1 MGTVAVKRSA
11 DDAAGLY
18 GRAAELDQIGRFL
31 DDVPNGPAAL
41 LLEGPAG
48 IGKTTLWAAGMDMAR
63 RRGWWV
69 LSCRPV
75 QSEAPLS
82 FSALGDLFDA
92 VPETALAGLPGPQR
106 HALEVALL
114 RAEPGP
120 DPPDQRAVAVA
131 LLGVIRAL
139 ADTAPVLVG
148 VDDASWLDRSSADA
162 VEYALRRLVAQP
174 AGLLATVASGGL
186 ANTVAAADPPSAVA
200 SGDLAGTMAVGAPD
214 ARPRSLRWELPQQ
227 RLHRVNVGPL
237 SLDSLAALLRD
248 KGGVQG
254 SWPEVVELC
263 EASGGNPYLALELA
277 AALGA
282 NGGGRGAGQPL
293 PVPDSLQPLVQR
305 RLRGLPP
312 VSQDVAL
319 LVAASAQPSVGLVLA
334 ASGNA
339 QLAQDGLDS
348 AEAAGVLQVAGGHV
362 RFTHP
367 LLRSL
372 HYASA
377 TERQRR
383 RAHQRLAE
391 ATAVPEERVRH
402 RALAAAE
409 PDEQLAGQ
417 LAAAAQVACRRGA
430 AVAAAELADLAHD
443 RTPPELA
450 AARVGRLVE
459 AGRLHLTAFDPGGAR
474 RLLEAAIE
482 LCEPGQVR
490 AAALHDLAR
499 VIAYSEGL
507 SGCRSLLV
515 QARDEA
521 ADGSALK
528 ALVHRDLGFVMGL
541 GTDGFTGPA
550 IAEFRAAQEIAR
562 GTGDKALISQL
573 LAFEAMTE
581 FVTGNGLRRDL
592 IARALADRDPAVRI
606 EMELRPRVV
615 LSHVLRSADD
625 LAGARALLAEE
636 YAEATDQGAETDL
649 PFLLMH
655 LAVVETWAGN
665 LELAEEYAEHGYRV
679 ALAADS
685 VTMRACMHCARAITW
700 AFRGPLDSAR
710 TEAEAAIDAG
720 LRSGVYYALLVGCH
734 ALSLVELV
742 SGNPAGGR
750 ASLAAI
756 VEVTGQR
763 GMVDP
768 GFMAL
773 RPVPDYIESLIRLG
787 DLAAADPLLVSLEE
801 RARRLDRAWALAAAG
816 RCRALM
822 MSARGDHDAAA
833 AALERAFAAHE
844 RIEMPLELART
855 HLVAGDVA
863 RRARRRIEAREH
875 VETARQVFVRLGA
888 APWAQRADAEL
899 ARLGAARAVGL
910 DLTAAERRVASLVA
924 SGRTNREVAA
934 ELYMGLRTVETHL
947 SAVYRKLGVRSRSEL
962 IRTWGQRP
970 DPD

>member
-1 MGTVAVKRSA
+1 MGTVAAVKHSA
-11 DDAAGLY
+11 DAAGLY
-18 GRAAELDQIGRFL
+18 GRTAELDRIGHFL
-31 DDVPNGPAAL
+31 DEVAGGPAAL

-48 IGKTTLWAAGMDMAR
+48 IGKTTLWAAGTDMAR

-92 VPETALAGLPGPQR
+92 VPEAALAGLPGPQR
-106 HALEVALL
+106 QALDVALL

-139 ADTAPVLVG
+139 ADSAPVLIG
-148 VDDASWLDRSSADA
+148 VDDASWLDRSSAVA
-162 VEYALRRLVAQP
+162 IEYALRRLVAQP
-174 AGLLATVASGGL
+174 AGLLATVAP
-186 ANTVAAADPPSAVA
+186 AATVAAGIPAGTIA
-200 SGDLAGTMAVGAPD
+200 SGDSE

-227 RLHRVNVGPL
+227 RLHRVDVGPL
-237 SLDSLAALLRD
+237 SVDSLAALLRD

-282 NGGGRGAGQPL
+282 NGGRRGAGQPL
-293 PVPDSLQPLVQR
+293 PVPESLQPLVQR
-305 RLRGLPP
+305 RLWGLPA
-312 VSQDVAL
+312 VAQDVAL
-319 LVAASAQPSVGLVLA
+319 LVAASAQPAVGLVLA
-334 ASGNA
+334 AFGND
-339 QLAQDGLDS
+339 QLALEGLDA
-348 AEAAGVLQVAGGHV
+348 AEAAGVLQVVGGHV

-372 HYASA
+372 HYSSA

-391 ATAVPEERVRH
+391 AAMVPEERVRH
-402 RALAAAE
+402 RALAAPG
-409 PDEQLAGQ
+409 PDEQLAGV

-430 AVAAAELADLAHD
+430 AIAAAELADLAHEL
-443 RTPPELA
+443 TPPELLA
-450 AARVGRLVE
+450 SRVGRLVE

-499 VIAYSEGL
+499 VIGYSEGL

-521 ADGSALK
+521 AEGSALK
-528 ALVHRDLGFVMGL
+528 ALVHRDLGFVTGL
-541 GTDGFTGPA
+541 ATEGFTGPA
-550 IAEFRAAQEIAR
+550 KAEFQAAQVIAERIA
-562 GTGDKALISQL
+562 DKALISQL

-581 FVTGNGLRRDL
+581 FVTGKGLRRDL
-592 IARALADRDPAVRI
+592 IGRALADRDPAVRV
-606 EMELRPRVV
+606 EMEMRPRVV

-636 YAEATDQGAETDL
+636 YAEATEQGAETDL

-655 LAVVETWAGN
+655 MVVVETWAGN

-700 AFRGPLDSAR
+700 AFRGPLESAR

-720 LRSGVYYALLVGCH
+720 MRSGVWYALLLGCH
-734 ALSLVELV
+734 ALSLVELA

-756 VEVTGQR
+756 IEVTGQR

-787 DLAAADPLLVSLEE
+787 DLAAADPLLDSLEE

-816 RCRALM
+816 RCRALL
-822 MSARGDHDAAA
+822 MSARGDHDAAS
-833 AALERAFAAHE
+833 AALGQAFAAHE
-844 RIEMPLELART
+844 RLEMPLELART
-855 HLVAGDVA
+855 HMVAGDVA
-863 RRARRRIEAREH
+863 RRARRRVEAREH
-875 VETARQVFVRLGA
+875 VEVARESFMRLGA

-899 ARLGAARAVGL
+899 ARLGASRAAGL
-910 DLTAAERRVASLVA
+910 GLTAAERRVASLVA
-924 SGRTNREVAA
+924 SGRTNREAAA

-962 IRTWGQRP
+962 IRSWAQRQ

>member
-18 GRAAELDQIGRFL
+18 GRTAELDRIGHFL
-31 DDVPNGPAAL
+31 DEVEGGPAAL

-106 HALEVALL
+106 QALDVALL

-148 VDDASWLDRSSADA
+148 VDDVTWLDRSSAA
-162 VEYALRRLVAQP
+162 ALEYALRRLVTQP
-174 AGLLATVASGGL
+174 AGLLATVVSGSPAS
-186 ANTVAAADPPSAVA
+186 APA
-200 SGDLAGTMAVGAPD
+200 SGDPAAGL
-214 ARPRSLRWELPQQ
+214 RSLRWQLPQQ
-227 RLHRVNVGPL
+227 RLHRVDVGAL

-248 KGGVQG
+248 KGGAAG
-254 SWPEVVELC
+254 SWPEVLELC

-282 NGGGRGAGQPL
+282 SGGRRGVGRPL
-293 PVPDSLQPLVQR
+293 PVPESLQPLVQR
-305 RLRGLPP
+305 RLRAMPAA
-312 VSQDVAL
+312 SQDVAL
-319 LVAASAQPSVGLVLA
+319 LVAASAQPAVGLVLA
-334 ASGNA
+334 ACGDD
-339 QLAQDGLDS
+339 QLAQDGLDA

-372 HYASA
+372 HYSSA
-377 TERQRR
+377 TEGQRR

-391 ATAVPEERVRH
+391 AAVVPEERARH
-402 RALAAAE
+402 RALAAAG
-409 PDEQLAGQ
+409 PDEQLAGE
-417 LAAAAQVACRRGA
+417 LATAARVASRRGA
-430 AVAAAELADLAHD
+430 AVAAAELADLAHEL
-443 RTPPELA
+443 TPPELVT
-450 AARVGRLVE
+450 ARVERMTE

-507 SGCRSLLV
+507 PGCRSLLV

-528 ALVHRDLGFVMGL
+528 ALVHRDLGFVMGIA
-541 GTDGFTGPA
+541 TDGFTSAA
-550 IAEFRAAQEIAR
+550 IAEFRAAQKIA
-562 GTGDKALISQL
+562 GQIGDKALISQL

-581 FVTGNGLRRDL
+581 FVIGNGLRRDL
-592 IARALADRDPAVRI
+592 IERALAGRDPAVRV

-625 LAGARALLAEE
+625 LAGARTLLAEE
-636 YAEATDQGAETDL
+636 YAEAMAQGAETDL

-655 LAVVETWAGN
+655 LVVVETWAGN
-665 LELAEEYAEHGYRV
+665 LELADEYAEYGYRV

-700 AFRGPLDSAR
+700 AFRGPLESAR

-720 LRSGVYYALLVGCH
+720 MRSGVYYALLLGCH

-742 SGNPAGGR
+742 SANPAGGR
-750 ASLAAI
+750 ASLAAA
-756 VEVTGQR
+756 VEVTAQR

-773 RPVPDYIESLIRLG
+773 RPVPDYIESLVRLG
-787 DLAAADPLLVSLEE
+787 DLAAAEPLLDSLED

-816 RCRALM
+816 RCRALL
-822 MSARGDHDAAA
+822 MSARGDHDAAS
-833 AALERAFAAHE
+833 AALEQAFAAHE
-844 RIEMPLELART
+844 RLEMPLELART
-855 HLVAGDVA
+855 YLVAGDVA

-875 VETARQVFVRLGA
+875 VEAARQAFVRLGA
-888 APWAQRADAEL
+888 VPWARRADAEL
-899 ARLGAARAVGL
+899 ARLGAARAAGL

-924 SGRTNREVAA
+924 SGRTNREAAA

-962 IRTWGQRP
+962 IRTWAQRP